1 LTLIPRQDASVAL
14 GKAITFQTST
24 ASDTL
29 AGGQC
34 VHLLV
39 NNTSGSTVTCLLT
52 TPETVE
58 GILAVADRTV
68 TGITTAT
75 IFEIPIPSRYNDPV
89 TGLATVAISAPGATV
104 TLAAV
109 QGSSTP

>member
-1 LTLIPRQDASVAL
+1 MTLIPRQDASGFG

-29 AGGQC
+29 VGGQC

-39 NNTSGSTVTCLLT
+39 NNTSGATRQITIT
-52 TPETVE
+52 TPEVVE
-58 GILAVADRTV
+58 GTLAVAERVV
-68 TGITTAT
+68 TGILTGT
-75 IFEIPIPSRYNDPV
+75 IWEFPIPSRYNDPT
-89 TGLATVAISAPGATV
+89 TGLATVAIDVPGATV

-109 QGSSTP
+109 QGSATP